1 MGPVMAILPAVMAGV
16 SLAGT
21 AMSTIGAIRQG
32 QQQKLNADYEA
43 LQMEKNAKQIEAAG
57 QQAALEK
64 RRQYDIAQSRA
75 LAIAG
80 ASGAGALDPDVL
92 NIIGGLNAEGERA
105 FGTELYNARSNV
117 NAMTSQAAATRYQGQ
132 QAQTAGYV
140 RGAATALSGIADAAG
155 MTYFGQTSA
164 NPAHSGRYIDFQ
176 RGISR
181 PRLS

>member
-1 MGPVMAILPAVMAGV
+1 MGPILPIAMAVT

-21 AMSTIGAIRQG
+21 AMGAVGTIRQG

-43 LQMEKNAKQIEAAG
+43 LQMEKNAKQVEASG

-64 RRQYDIAQSRA
+64 RRQYDILQSRA

-105 FGTELYNARSNV
+105 FGAELYNARSNV
-117 NAMTSQAAATRYQGQ
+117 NAMDSQAAATRYQGQ
-132 QAQTAGYV
+132 QSQTAGYV
-140 RGAATALSGIADAAG
+140 RGAATALSGVADAAG
-155 MTYFGQTSA
+155 MTYFGQTNA
-164 NPAHSGRYIDFQ
+164 NPSHGARYIDFQ

>member
-1 MGPVMAILPAVMAGV
+1 MADPISLTLAAV

-21 AMSTIGAIRQG
+21 AMGAMGSIRQG

-43 LQMEKNAKQIEAAG
+43 LQLTKNAKQTEAAG

-64 RRQYDIAQSRA
+64 RRQYDILQSRA

-105 FGTELYNARSNV
+105 FGTELYNARSNAG
-117 NAMTSQAAATRYQGQ
+117 AMESQAAATRYQGQ
-132 QAQTAGYV
+132 QSETAGYT
-140 RGAATALSGIADAAG
+140 RGAATALSGMADVAG

-176 RGISR
+176 RGITR

>member
-1 MGPVMAILPAVMAGV
+1 MADPISLTLAAV

-21 AMSTIGAIRQG
+21 AIGTVGAIRQG

-43 LQMEKNAKQIEAAG
+43 LQLEKNAKQTEAAG

-64 RRQYDIAQSRA
+64 RRQFSIMQSRA

-92 NIIGGLNAEGERA
+92 NIIGGLNMEGERA
-105 FGTELYNARSNV
+105 YGTELYNARSN
-117 NAMTSQAAATRYQGQ
+117 AGMMTSQAAAARYQGQ

-155 MTYFGQTSA
+155 MTYFGQSSA
-164 NPAHSGRYIDFQ
+164 NPMHSGRYIDFQ

-181 PRLS
+181 PRP

>member
-1 MGPVMAILPAVMAGV
+1 MDPISMGVMAAV

-21 AMSTIGAIRQG
+21 AMSAVGSIRQG

-43 LQMEKNAKQIEAAG
+43 LQMEKNAKQVEAAG

-64 RRQYDIAQSRA
+64 RRQYDILQSRA

-92 NIIGGLNAEGERA
+92 NIIGGLNVEGERA
-105 FGTELYNARSNV
+105 MGTELYNARSNA

-164 NPAHSGRYIDFQ
+164 NPMHSGRYIDFQ